1 MSLIT
6 YTELC
11 ALVHQ
16 GVIENVKPEQINAAS
31 IDLTLADG
39 YLMEGC
45 PKDGSPIMLGGKET
59 PSMRKASGWL
69 TLEPGAFALAS
80 TEQVFNLPN
89 DIAAIYVLKS
99 SMARAGLN
107 HLNAGYCDPGW
118 NGSALTMEYHNTLR
132 HHTLVMRPGD
142 KCGQMYFFR
151 GEMVPE
157 LASYAV
163 RGQYNGDG
171 AVQASKGIQ

>member
-1 MSLIT
+1 MLLT
-6 YTELC
+6 YTELVT
-11 ALVHQ
+11 LVDQ
-16 GVIENVKPEQINAAS
+16 GVITNVTPEQIGGAS

-39 YLMEGC
+39 YYRERC
-45 PKDGSPIMLGGKET
+45 PQVDQVIHLGNKQTPAMIYATGKLVL
-59 PSMRKASGWL
+59 R
-69 TLEPGAFALAS
+69 PGDFALAA
-80 TEQVFNLPN
+80 TEQIFNLPN

-118 NGSALTMEYHNTLR
+118 NGSALTMEFHNVLR
-132 HHTLVMRPGD
+132 YHTLALEPGD

-151 GEMVPE
+151 GDMVPE

-163 RGQYNGDG
+163 RGQYNGHQG
-171 AVQASKGIQ
+171 VKASKGVR